1 MEDILHSIEEENLVN
16 LFKLKSRVYN
26 QTFKNFIQIYD
37 QIKNINFYSNI
48 KYEDMDFTT
57 YVLDKNIDSFLLQEN
72 IYFTGEELKILDR
85 ELNKRLLKLSEIVT
99 NCNDYFKLNKE
110 NKEFVKESYFYARH
124 IQIVCSKDYYKHF
137 LINLFEFDSI
147 ISKELEHS
155 KWLTCKIF
163 INKIFR

>member
-26 QTFKNFIQIYD
+26 QTFKNFIQIYE
-37 QIKNINFYSNI
+37 QIKNINFYSKI
-48 KYEDMDFTT
+48 KYEDIDFTT
-57 YVLDKNIDSFLLQEN
+57 YVLDKNIDSFSLQEN
-72 IYFTGEELKILDR
+72 IYYTGEKLKILDR
-85 ELNKRLLKLSEIVT
+85 ELNKRLQKLSEIAT
-99 NCNDYFKLNKE
+99 NCNDYFKLPKE
-110 NKEFVKESYFYARH
+110 NKEFVKETYCYARY
-124 IQIVCSKDYYKHF
+124 IQIVCSTDYYKHF

>member
-57 YVLDKNIDSFLLQEN
+57 CVLDKNIDSFLLQEN